1 MSPPLAGLRV
11 LDFTT
16 LLPGPLASLMLAEA
30 GANVVKIE
38 RPPGGDDMRAYA
50 PRWGDD
56 GVNFALLNRGK
67 MSLALDLKDPA
78 QRARLDPL
86 LDRADVLVEQ
96 FRPGVMDRLGLG
108 WEALSARNPRLI
120 YCSITG
126 YGQDGPKRDVA
137 GHDLNYIGDTGLLA
151 VSSGDPAHPTVPP
164 ALVADIAAGAYP
176 AFMNILLAL
185 LARGVS
191 GQGSRLDVA
200 MTDHIFPFLY
210 WAIGAGLATG
220 RFPGNADA
228 LTTGG
233 TPRYRLYPAADGR
246 LIAVAA
252 IEQRF
257 WDRFCALIGLDPA
270 LVEDARDPAAT
281 IAAIATILGARPSAA
296 WGAIFAGQDCCCSVV
311 ATVAEALA
319 DPHFIA
325 RGLFAGGVTNAHGAR
340 LPALP
345 VPVLPA
351 FRRPAGDAPAP
362 RLGADND
369 PAPVRS
375 TPLRAP
381 PRRD

>member
-1 MSPPLAGLRV
+1 MQPLQGLLV

-16 LLPGPLASLMLAEA
+16 LLPGPLATLMLAEA
-30 GANVVKIE
+30 GAEVIKIE
-38 RPPGGDDMRAYA
+38 RPPVGDEMRGYA
-50 PRWGDD
+50 PLWGRDS
-56 GVNFALLNRGK
+56 VNFALLNRGK
-67 MSLALDLKDPA
+67 QSVALDLKDPA

-86 LDRADVLVEQ
+86 LARADILIEQ

-108 WEALSARNPRLI
+108 WDTLHARHPRLI

-137 GHDLNYIGDTGLLA
+137 GHDLNYIGDTGMLSL
-151 VSSGDPAHPTVPP
+151 SHGDPAHPTVPP

-185 LARGVS
+185 RARDAD
-191 GQGSRLDVA
+191 GQGRLLDVA
-200 MTDHIFPFLY
+200 MTDHLFTFLY

-220 RFPGNADA
+220 RWPGNGDA

-257 WDRFCALIGLDPA
+257 WERFAAAIGLPA
-270 LVEDARDPAAT
+270 DRADDARDPAAT
-281 IAAIATILGARPSAA
+281 IAAVAARIAASSSTHWRAV
-296 WGAIFAGQDCCCSVV
+296 FAEADCCCSVV
-311 ATVAEALA
+311 ATMAEALA
-319 DPHFIA
+319 DPHVAA
-325 RGLFAGGVTNAHGAR
+325 RGLFAAGVTNEAGAR

-345 VPVLPA
+345 VPVL
-351 FRRPAGDAPAP
+351 APF
-362 RLGADND
+362 
-369 PAPVRS
+369 
-375 TPLRAP
+375 RAP
-381 PRRD
+381 PGDLPAPQFR

>member
-16 LLPGPLASLMLAEA
+16 LLPGPLATLLLAEA
-30 GANVVKIE
+30 GAEVTKIE
-38 RPPGGDDMRAYA
+38 RPPVGDEMRSYL
-50 PRWGDD
+50 PRWGQDS
-56 GVNFALLNRGK
+56 VNFALLNRGK
-67 MSLALDLKDPA
+67 RSLALDLKDPA
-78 QRARLDPL
+78 QRAHLDPL
-86 LDRADVLVEQ
+86 LEQTDVLVEQ

-108 WEALSARNPRLI
+108 WEALSARHPRLI

-126 YGQDGPKRDVA
+126 YGQDGPKRDTA

-185 LARGVS
+185 LARGAS

-200 MTDHIFPFLY
+200 MTDHLFPFLY
-210 WAIGAGLATG
+210 WAIGAGHATG

-257 WDRFCALIGLDPA
+257 WERFCALIGLEPAFCDDAADPS
-270 LVEDARDPAAT
+270 AT
-281 IAAIATILGARPSAA
+281 IARIGELLRARPAA
-296 WGAIFAGQDCCCSVV
+296 EWRATFAGQDCCCSVV
-311 ATVAEALA
+311 ATVSEALA
-319 DPHFIA
+319 DPHFLA
-325 RGLFAGGVTNAHGAR
+325 RGLFAGGVTNADGAR

-345 VPVLPA
+345 VPVLPP
-351 FRRPAGDAPAP
+351 FRRTDPDLPSPA
-362 RLGADND
+362 LGA
-369 PAPVRS
+369 AAAAASASGIVAHAG
-375 TPLRAP
+375 RA
-381 PRRD
+381 